1 MSAGVPKLDLS
12 QISRSDSSRAA
23 SPPPPQSPLDSL
35 IQRVRASSS
44 ALFSPRAIPS
54 HQRPKSAF
62 ELPSPP
68 LSPRSPRSP
77 RLPDPEV
84 ECRPDERDFNR
95 AMWGLRSVCTRP
107 LWQNSI
113 TSEQNAAVLEKHK
126 TTVEPLQRLKEELTY
141 RYGLGTSPAAARDET
156 VITTLAYKQI
166 KAVATLSR
174 HMGRE
179 LSALEKTA
187 RDPQVLNSPRPL
199 QPDITVQQV
208 VISTLI
214 ANRERVI
221 QAYIPQFLDI
231 AGTFLEAIEALP
243 SSPRSSRPTGPKTPR

>member
-1 MSAGVPKLDLS
+1 MSAGIPKLDLS
-12 QISRSDSSRAA
+12 IIRRSGSPRAA

-44 ALFSPRAIPS
+44 ALFSPPAAPS

-62 ELPSPP
+62 ELPP

-77 RLPDPEV
+77 RLPEPET
-84 ECRPDERDFNR
+84 EGRPDERDFNR
-95 AMWGLRSVCTRP
+95 AMWGLKSVCTRP
-107 LWQNSI
+107 LWQSSI
-113 TSEQNAAVLEKHK
+113 TSEQNAAVLKKHN

-174 HMGRE
+174 KMGKE
-179 LSALEKTA
+179 LDALEKTA

-199 QPDITVQQV
+199 QPDITVQHV

-214 ANRERVI
+214 ANREKVI

-231 AGTFLEAIEALP
+231 ASTFLEAIDALP
-243 SSPRSSRPTGPKTPR
+243 SSPRSSRPTGPKTPRQ